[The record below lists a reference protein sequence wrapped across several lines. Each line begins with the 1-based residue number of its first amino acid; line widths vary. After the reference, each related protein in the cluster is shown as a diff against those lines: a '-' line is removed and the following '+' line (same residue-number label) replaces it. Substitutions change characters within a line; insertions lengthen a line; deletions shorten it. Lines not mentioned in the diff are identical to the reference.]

1 VKRVLQINTGEV
13 RAMFHWRSG
22 LLFAAALA
30 AGCTTGTIDGPP
42 GGTSGPGAQPGSPGS
57 PSDPGG
63 SNTSATAGNGGT
75 VPAGSTSPN
84 CTQGIA
90 TTSQIPRLTNVQYD
104 RTVRDL
110 LGVTGLSASGN
121 AAPSSI
127 LATDQLGSLTSLG
140 WSSYQSVADQI
151 STQVMADAT
160 LKANFLKCTPTG
172 DGKACLHDTVVQF
185 GRRAF
190 RRPLTDDEVAGFDA
204 IIAKGAQITPT
215 GAPAE
220 VAQALL
226 YMFLISPSFIQ
237 RSEITEN
244 SDGAGHF
251 QLSSHEVAS
260 RLSYL
265 LWGSTPDDTLSQAA
279 DANQLTTPE
288 QILAQAQRM
297 LQQPQAHDM
306 VSEFHRSYLLMG
318 LNTRWDNTNH
328 DTTLFPQFSK
338 AQVPVI
344 QQETEKF
351 FDYIVFSQG
360 GSFKDFLTSPVAFV
374 NATTAPLYG
383 LDPSKFGADLVQ
395 TNLDPAQRP
404 GFLTRAGF
412 LNAYSAYNRTSPIL
426 RGAFI
431 TKQVLAVP
439 IGSPPP
445 GAEATP
451 LPATSDLDTN
461 RKQVDQ
467 QTSGG
472 ACSTCHHNFINPP
485 GFAMESF
492 DSVGAWQTQEKATGA
507 PIDTVVD
514 AVIDSNTVHITGAA
528 DLMAKIAASPGAQHS
543 YAEKWVAYAYERA
556 SNPTDACT
564 VNQLADKLTKS
575 GYTVLNLVADLT
587 QTQSFRFRAV
597 EGAQ

>member
-1 VKRVLQINTGEV
+1 
-13 RAMFHWRSG
+13 MFHWRSG
-22 LLFAAALA
+22 FFLAAALA
-30 AGCTTGTIDGPP
+30 AGCTAGTIDDPNK
-42 GGTSGPGAQPGSPGS
+42 SGSGDQPGSNNPGS
-57 PSDPGG
+57 AG
-63 SNTSATAGNGGT
+63 STAGAGAGSGST
-75 VPAGSTSPN
+75 LPPGSTSPD

-90 TTSQIPRLTNVQYD
+90 PTSQIPRLNNAQYD

-110 LGVTGLSASGN
+110 LGITGLAASSN

-127 LATDQLGSLTSLG
+127 LATDQAGSLTSLG
-140 WSSYQSVADQI
+140 WSSYQSVAEKI
-151 STQVMADAT
+151 AAQVMADPA
-160 LKANFLKCTPTG
+160 LKAKFLKCTPSG
-172 DGKACLHDTVVQF
+172 DGKACLHDTIVQF

-190 RRPLTDDEVAGFDA
+190 RRPLSDAEIAGFDA
-204 IIAKGAQITPT
+204 IVAKGAQITPT
-215 GAPAE
+215 GAPLE
-220 VAQALL
+220 VAEALL
-226 YMFLISPSFIQ
+226 YMFLISPSFLQ
-237 RSEITEN
+237 RSEITAT

-251 QLSSHEVAS
+251 ALSSHEVAS

-265 LWGSTPDDTLSQAA
+265 LWGSTPDDVLNQAA
-279 DANQLTTPE
+279 DADQLKTPA
-288 QILAQAQRM
+288 QIMSQAQRM
-297 LQQPQAHDM
+297 LQLPQAHDM
-306 VSEFHRSYLLMG
+306 VSEFHRAYLLMG
-318 LNTRWDNTNH
+318 TNTRWDTANR
-328 DTTLFPQFSK
+328 DPMMFPAFK
-338 AQVPVI
+338 KELVPVM

-351 FDYIVFSQG
+351 FDYVVFTQN

-374 NATTAPLYG
+374 NAATAPLYG
-383 LDPSKFGADLVQ
+383 LDPAKFGADLVQ

-404 GFLTRAGF
+404 GFLTRIGF
-412 LNAYSAYNRTSPIL
+412 LNSYSAYNRTSPIL

-445 GAEATP
+445 GAETTP
-451 LPATSDLDTN
+451 LPATADLDTN

-467 QTSGG
+467 QTSAT
-472 ACSTCHHNFINPP
+472 ACATCHHNFINPP
-485 GFAMESF
+485 GFAMEAF
-492 DSVGAWQTQEKATGA
+492 DAAGAWQTKEKVTGA
-507 PIDTVVD
+507 AIDTNVD
-514 AVIDSNTVHITGAA
+514 AVIDGNPVHVTGPA

-564 VNQLADKLTKS
+564 VNQLADKLTKG